1 MAEQRSWQTI
11 GRSVI
16 TTTVGD
22 FVEFNI
28 PVHLC
33 SELRNPMLS
42 NRFFRFGEPR
52 YPAVL
57 RHMAKV
63 SPPMVMPLLARM
75 PVALIAVTLALLS
88 PVARSMSICR
98 WVDENGRTQMSDVVP
113 DKYKKAAICSDSQKY
128 ELSPEQER
136 EAQRRAAEAQRRTRH
151 EMAAPPTEAASSPPG
166 TASLPSA
173 KRPTEV
179 ITDATDCQT
188 RWRIYDESAECF
200 GPYRTARGATKQ
212 EGFDKCNVIPSPEMK
227 CGPRSN

>member
-1 MAEQRSWQTI
+1 
-11 GRSVI
+11 
-16 TTTVGD
+16 
-22 FVEFNI
+22 
-28 PVHLC
+28 
-33 SELRNPMLS
+33 
-42 NRFFRFGEPR
+42 
-52 YPAVL
+52 
-57 RHMAKV
+57 
-63 SPPMVMPLLARM
+63 MVMSLLARM

-113 DKYKKAAICSDSQKY
+113 DKYKKSAICSDSQKY

-151 EMAAPPTEAASSPPG
+151 EMAAPPTEAASSPLG

-212 EGFDKCNVIPSPEMK
+212 EGFDQCNVIPSPEMK